1 MHYSLTLSRSH
12 ASSLCIFFTQE
23 LANLLHD
30 IQLSLSRL
38 NQWLPWAQA
47 HPEVMQ
53 GTTYF
58 HHEITNALL
67 PQPDPVFR
75 DAATL
80 DAAVDMLD
88 PQPTVV
94 QGLVGQ
100 LLFQGEFLPSW
111 FLRRHEDLDLGQ
123 RKRQEA
129 QIL

>member
-1 MHYSLTLSRSH
+1 
-12 ASSLCIFFTQE
+12 
-23 LANLLHD
+23 
-30 IQLSLSRL
+30 
-38 NQWLPWAQA
+38 
-47 HPEVMQ
+47 MQ

-100 LLFQGEFLPSW
+100 LLFEGEFLATWFFVGMRISTWGNVNARKPRSCNSW
-111 FLRRHEDLDLGQ
+111 LPAG
-123 RKRQEA
+123 KG
-129 QIL
+129 

>member
-1 MHYSLTLSRSH
+1 
-12 ASSLCIFFTQE
+12 
-23 LANLLHD
+23 
-30 IQLSLSRL
+30 LSLSRL
-38 NQWLPWAQA
+38 NHWLPWAQA

>member
-1 MHYSLTLSRSH
+1 MAEATGQEATLLR
-12 ASSLCIFFTQE
+12 CKR
-23 LANLLHD
+23 
-30 IQLSLSRL
+30 LSLSRL
-38 NQWLPWAQA
+38 NHWLPWAQA